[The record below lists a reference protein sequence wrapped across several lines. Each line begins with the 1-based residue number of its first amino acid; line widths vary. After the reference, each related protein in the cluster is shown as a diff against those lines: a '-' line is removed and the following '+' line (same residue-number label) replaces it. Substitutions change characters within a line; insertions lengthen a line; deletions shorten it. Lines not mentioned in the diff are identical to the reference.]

1 MTTAK
6 TFYTYAELSKMNTQ
20 RLISTYNRI
29 FNTNAFELFF
39 NPYESRIDMLLELM
53 DEMRLQKALSLLP
66 QMTGS
71 VEKYQS
77 LKIVVSADGF
87 AILWNVGVKVTN
99 RNVTDEQMTL
109 IRELREDGETYKSIS
124 QYTGVSQTVVF
135 DVLKGRYAVELNRW
149 NASTNAPQEMKKR
162 PVAKATFKAANR
174 KANYETLAEAVRPM
188 NSYWQELGL

>member
-29 FNTNAFELFF
+29 FNTNAWELFF
-39 NPYESRIDMLLELM
+39 NPYENRTDMLLELM

-87 AILWNVGVKVTN
+87 AILWNVGVSEGNRKVS
-99 RNVTDEQMTL
+99 DEQMAL
-109 IRELREDGETYKSIS
+109 IRELREDGETYKQIA
-124 QYTGVSQTVVF
+124 QYAGVPQITVFRVLTGE
-135 DVLKGRYAVELNRW
+135 YAIQANRW
-149 NASTNAPQEMKKR
+149 NTEVDAPEQMKKR
-162 PVAKATFKAANR
+162 PVAKASFKAASC
-174 KANYETLAEAVRPM
+174 KVNYETLAEAVRPM
-188 NSYWQELGL
+188 NSYWQGLGL